1 MYKEQDEF
9 LFFFDEFC
17 LSFILLFQSLRLY
30 PHDCVLVDHK
40 KNIFSF
46 DRVKINL
53 PVKANV

>member
-1 MYKEQDEF
+1 MNFD
-9 LFFFDEFC
+9 FFSTNFVY
-17 LSFILLFQSLRLY
+17 LLYYYFQSLRLY
-30 PHDCVLVDHK
+30 PHHCVLVDHK